1 MKKFILKMVILA
13 ILVCSQ
19 VGCGKYESRNY
30 RGDYPATI
38 MINGRNY
45 YSTDTVVP
53 VEVDES
59 VIKYTTSYAED
70 GVPQKDGEDNFNRNT
85 ETPYAVL
92 KDGMVVVFINNE
104 WIEFKEKNIH

>member
-1 MKKFILKMVILA
+1 MKKFILKMF
-13 ILVCSQ
+13 ILVVLMCLQ

-59 VIKYTTSYAED
+59 VIQYTTSYAED
-70 GVPQKDGEDNFNRNT
+70 GVPPKDGEDNFNRNT
-85 ETPYAVL
+85 ETPYAIL
-92 KDGMVVVFINNE
+92 EDGMVVVFINNE
-104 WIEFKEKNIH
+104 WIEFKEKE